1 MYFVYNYYKGVINL
15 DKKNIV
21 SKRNDLITQ
30 KYDLTLNEQKL
41 ILLLASMVQPNDDS
55 FKIYKIDVKEI
66 VDLFNINDKGFYRKT
81 REIIKNLKN
90 KGFTIEKENGNIL
103 DINWLA
109 SAEYFVGEGYI
120 EVELSSKLKPYLLN
134 LKTLYTSY
142 KLGNVLS
149 LKSKYSI
156 RIFEIMKSNEFKKE
170 FKITLT
176 ELKSILG
183 IKEKSYDIYQNFKN
197 RVLLKAQ
204 EEINLNTDINIEFSE
219 IKTGR
224 KVTELKFIIKANSI
238 KNIDTNYKKDKQDI
252 SGSKEHKENSSDEII
267 ILKNLFENHEISTE
281 NLSKILESA
290 NGNIE
295 KIKKVYE
302 YSKTQKIDNLIGFM
316 ISMVKGDNFEEP
328 IKQEKNYN
336 KIHNFTER
344 EDYDYQKLESGL
356 LGWDNEDELYE
367 NKIENDAFK
376 MNFKAD
382 ENDNDNKT
390 IDKIKGV
397 LEGQLTAIFGE
408 LKYKTWIKPSIDNIK
423 IENNNVKFKFSN
435 DFVKNKFE
443 NEFENII
450 KEIIKGIDNNL
461 DIEKIIYK

>member
-1 MYFVYNYYKGVINL
+1 MINL

-66 VDLFNINDKGFYRKT
+66 VDLFNIKDKGFYRKT

-224 KVTELKFIIKANSI
+224 KVTELKFIIKANNI
-238 KNIDTNYKKDKQDI
+238 KNTDINYKKDKQDI
-252 SGSKEHKENSSDEII
+252 SGEKEDKENISEDII
-267 ILKNLFENHEISTE
+267 ILKNLFEDHEIATE

-302 YSKTQKIDNLIGFM
+302 YSKTQKIDNLVGFM
-316 ISMVKGDNFEEP
+316 IKMVKGDNFEKP
-328 IKQEKNYN
+328 IKQDKNYK

-356 LGWDNEDELYE
+356 LGWDNEDELCE
-367 NKIENDAFK
+367 NEIENDDFK

-382 ENDNDNKT
+382 ENENNNNI
-390 IDKIKGV
+390 IDEIKGV

-461 DIEKIIYK
+461 DVEKIIEK